1 MHGPDGPDMP
11 IDPAV
16 ATVQV
21 WRVQDSRTT
30 VQPDELA
37 VEEPLEIRLACDQ
50 DGRRVRRGI
59 SVTMRTPGHD
69 GELAVGFLFT
79 EGILEGPEQV
89 AKVDDWGPGNVV
101 RVELNPGVAVDLAR
115 LERHFYAA
123 SSCGVCGKASLE
135 AVRVRPRLAPIAGR
149 PAIDAAVIHRLP
161 ETLRA
166 ARALRPHRRPAR
178 RGAVRPRRPAARP
191 ARGRRPAQRPGQA
204 HRHVL
209 PRRAARRCTTPPAG
223 QRPRQLRTGAE
234 GGRRRHPG
242 AGGRRRTVEPRRQ
255 PRPRAR
261 HDRHRLRPARTLQHL
276 FGPRSDRPSRP
287 GHDGRPARRAV
298 NLSPVLIRVE

>member
-1 MHGPDGPDMP
+1 MHGPDGPDIP

-16 ATVQV
+16 TTVQV

-79 EGILEGPEQV
+79 EGILDAPEQV

-135 AVRVRPRLAPIAGR
+135 AVRVRPRFAPIAGR
-149 PAIDAAVIHRLP
+149 PTVAAAVIHQLP

-166 ARALRPHRRPAR
+166 AQGAFDRTGGLHAAALFDPDGRLLDLREDVGRHNALDKLIGASFLAGRTPLHAAILLVSGRASFELVQKAAVAGIPVLAAVGAPSSLAVELAR
-178 RGAVRPRRPAARP
+178 EHGMTVVGFVRPERFNIYSDPDRIIH
-191 ARGRRPAQRPGQA
+191 RGPD
-204 HRHVL
+204 
-209 PRRAARRCTTPPAG
+209 TT
-223 QRPRQLRTGAE
+223 
-234 GGRRRHPG
+234 
-242 AGGRRRTVEPRRQ
+242 
-255 PRPRAR
+255 
-261 HDRHRLRPARTLQHL
+261 D
-276 FGPRSDRPSRP
+276 GPS
-287 GHDGRPARRAV
+287 DGRSA
-298 NLSPVLIRVE
+298 